1 MGGVL
6 WQGVLS
12 NSETQPRWKT
22 EQRGGGTAISSRS
35 MRVALVLP
43 TLSGGGA
50 QRTFLNLAN
59 HLDRSAFQPIVVLY
73 RAEGVL
79 LPELREGVPVVELGC
94 RGTGRS
100 IIPLASWL
108 SRATPD
114 VVISTLLHVNAA
126 AVLAVRLSR
135 TGVPIVVR
143 ETNNFT
149 AAGRPTGSLS
159 GRIIRWTYGRADAI
173 VALSEGVR
181 DDVARRYSLDPGR
194 ITTIYNPVDL
204 QRIRGAR
211 SADVVGLPGWSDAE
225 SASRIIGIGRLVPQK
240 GFDLLLRALA
250 GIDRPWT
257 LALLGEGPAQ
267 GDLRRLARELGV
279 SDRVMFAGHIANP
292 YPYLSQAD
300 LFVLSSRWEGFGH
313 VIAEAM
319 ACETPV
325 VATRCPSGPDEI
337 IEDGVTGRLCVPNSV
352 EALSEAIDESLSDG
366 ESRRRYVA
374 NAAKHVL
381 RFDARNVA
389 AEYGALFQRI
399 RRTD

>member
-1 MGGVL
+1 MKRRRL
-6 WQGVLS
+6 
-12 NSETQPRWKT
+12 E
-22 EQRGGGTAISSRS
+22 
-35 MRVALVLP
+35 VALILP
-43 TLSGGGA
+43 RLSGGGA

-59 HLDRSAFQPIVVLY
+59 HLKRSAFQPMVVLY

-79 LPELREGVPVVELGC
+79 LPELREDVPVVELGC

-126 AVLAVRLSR
+126 AILAGRLSR
-135 TGVPIVVR
+135 TGVPVVVR

-159 GRIIRWTYGRADAI
+159 GRIIRWTYGKADAI
-173 VALSEGVR
+173 VALSDGVR
-181 DDVARRYSLDPGR
+181 SDVARRYSVDASR

-204 QRIRGAR
+204 EMIRSAH
-211 SADVVGLPGWSDAE
+211 SADVAGLPGWSDAG

-250 GIDRPWT
+250 RIERPWT
-257 LALLGEGPAQ
+257 LALLGEGADEE
-267 GDLRRLARELGV
+267 DLRRLAKELGV
-279 SDRVMFAGHIANP
+279 SDRVVFAGHVANP
-292 YPYLSQAD
+292 YSYLSRAD

-319 ACETPV
+319 VCETPV

-337 IEDGVTGRLCVPNSV
+337 IEDRVSGRLCAPNSV
-352 EALSEAIDESLSDG
+352 DALSEAIDEVLANA
-366 ESRRRYVA
+366 ESRQRYVA
-374 NAAKHVL
+374 SAAKSVL
-381 RFDARNVA
+381 RFDARSVA
-389 AEYGALFQRI
+389 DEYGALFRRI
-399 RRTD
+399 TRLDWAGTCDC